1 MDETTAELI
10 PRVVARQTVIRSL
23 GGRYELFDGLGSSD
37 MAHVYR
43 AWDHQL
49 QHVVAVKILDRR
61 AAGNEDFVQAFER
74 AATFAA
80 SLPAH
85 PNIVSVSEVGR
96 DDNLPYFIMQF
107 VTGQDLK
114 DLIAREAPLPLDRA
128 FRLCR
133 QIAQGLAFA
142 HQYGLVHGGV
152 KPQNALVSAEDQV
165 KLTDFGINRAE
176 ELAGMSPTAMVVVR
190 SQYISPEQALGRSA
204 EASSDIYSLGVVL
217 FEMLTGRLPFT
228 ADTPLAVAKKHVIE
242 KPPNPRSLNPV
253 SVSPAAAGIVMKAL
267 SKDPG
272 DRYRSAAA
280 FAAAL
285 HEHLLVEKG
294 DTLGDPAA
302 GLSDLAAG
310 WAGTLWVPLGA
321 FPAPGTAP
329 LADQPR
335 AQAIEAPRVESM
347 PKPRAHPTSK
357 PQPQAREK
365 QAAPVAQGPASILVQ
380 LTRAIPVLRPRSRS
394 IKLQRLP
401 FTSLP
406 YVIAVAIAAAGGWIA
421 YKAIDRALATL
432 SPTPTPVR
440 QALPPSGCSVQHVGP
455 VRVVQVW
462 AGQRQASPGRP
473 ITFDY
478 KIANNATQCSDV
490 FLALTAFS
498 VTKPG
503 TVVRDPSHGKVV
515 GAQPGIHVYQR
526 QFAFPR
532 TAAGQSF
539 DMKWVAKNPA
549 RTQVFGSV
557 RLPHVVT
564 VAAG

>member
-1 MDETTAELI
+1 
-10 PRVVARQTVIRSL
+10 VIRSL
-23 GGRYELFDGLGSSD
+23 GGRYELFDGLGGSD
-37 MAHVYR
+37 TAHVYR

-61 AAGNEDFVQAFER
+61 AAGNEDFAQAFER

-85 PNIVSVSEVGR
+85 PNIVSISEVGR
-96 DDNLPYFIMQF
+96 DDNLPYFVMQF

-114 DLIAREAPLPLDRA
+114 ALIAREAPLALDRA

-133 QIAQGLAFA
+133 QMAQGLAFA

-152 KPQNALVSAEDQV
+152 KPQNALVSAQDQV
-165 KLTDFGINRAE
+165 RLTDFGINRAE

-204 EASSDIYSLGVVL
+204 EPSSDIYSLGVVL
-217 FEMLTGRLPFT
+217 FEMLTGKLPFT
-228 ADTPLAVAKKHVIE
+228 ADTPLAVAKKHVLE

-253 SVSPAAAGIVMKAL
+253 SISPAAAGIVMKAL
-267 SKDPG
+267 NKNPG
-272 DRYRSAAA
+272 DRYPSAAA

-294 DTLGDPAA
+294 DTPGDPAA
-302 GLSDLAAG
+302 GL
-310 WAGTLWVPLGA
+310 AGTLWVPLGA
-321 FPAPGTAP
+321 FGALGRAP

-335 AQAIEAPRVESM
+335 APAIEVPPVETN
-347 PKPRAHPTSK
+347 PKPRTQPISK
-357 PQPQAREK
+357 SQPQTQEK
-365 QAAPVAQGPASILVQ
+365 QPAPVAHGPASMLVQ

-394 IKLQRLP
+394 IKTRRLP

-406 YVIAVAIAAAGGWIA
+406 YVIAVAIAAAGGWLA
-421 YKAIDRALATL
+421 YKVIDRALATL

-440 QALPPSGCSVQHVGP
+440 RGQPAPGCSVHHVGP
-455 VRVVQVW
+455 VRVIQVW
-462 AGQRQASPGRP
+462 AGQRQALTGRP
-473 ITFDY
+473 ITFEY
-478 KIANNATQCSDV
+478 KIANNAAQCSDV

-498 VTKPG
+498 DTKPG
-503 TVVRDPSHGKVV
+503 TVVRDPAHGKVI
-515 GAQPGIHVYQR
+515 GAQPGVHVYQR

-564 VAAG
+564 VTAG